1 MRLFE
6 NIQSVVEAGRL
17 IKVSV
22 PASKA
27 LVLTNKTKS
36 TIFLHPNAS
45 SKIGYPLE
53 TKESLEIEDIRE
65 EADFWVFLEASEIAE
80 NEGLFLIS
88 QTETRNVTVPN
99 TNNTV
104 VIQKA

>member
-22 PASKA
+22 SASKA
-27 LVLTNKTKS
+27 LIITNKTKS
-36 TIFLHPNAS
+36 TAILHPNAS

-53 TKESLEIEDIRE
+53 TKESLEIEDIKE
-65 EADFWVFLEASEIAE
+65 EADFWVFLEDSEIAE
-80 NEGLFLIS
+80 KEGLFLIS
-88 QTETRNVTVPN
+88 QTETRDFTSQN

-104 VIQKA
+104 VIQKG

>member
-6 NIQSVVEAGRL
+6 NIQSVVEAGQL

-27 LVLTNKTKS
+27 LILTNKTKS
-36 TIFLHPNAS
+36 TVILHPNAS

-53 TKESLEIEDIRE
+53 TKESLEIQDIVE
-65 EADFWVFLEASEIAE
+65 EADFWVFLQTSELEE

-88 QTETRNVTVPN
+88 QTETRNLITQS

-104 VIQKA
+104 VIQH